1 MMDVTTPTDRSPWVF
16 PWIRH
21 KTRLDERTNAVENA
35 SMSSKARLSLM
46 VLAVLPAASALALD
60 PTLPQP
66 GRAKPATPPATTN
79 TPAVQPAPAVAD
91 TTPVEAPAADRKPVP
106 DPAAIAEA
114 QKLADQVYK
123 DELLAAKTADQKKQL
138 AVKFRQLA
146 LASEPAAKYALLARA
161 REIAADAGDADTALG
176 SVADVE
182 RSFDFDGGA
191 MEIDAVARLQR
202 TLRTPDAL
210 KGITRHLL
218 GSANQ
223 AVAGDRFESARKLI
237 DQAAIISSR
246 INDPAIAKLIAAR
259 AKEIREVEAAY
270 TAAKP
275 ALEAVAKQSA
285 DPAQNLSAGRY
296 KVLFKGEF
304 PAGLPLLAAGADDPL
319 KDVAVKDIAG
329 ASTAEQQDALGDAWY
344 GVAEKLTGVAKNH
357 ATIRAAGFYAQ
368 AAPSLAGLQQAK
380 AAKRAKEAEPLASM
394 YVGRPA
400 SAGGAA
406 GTPAVA
412 VNTPSQTPTV
422 KPPDNGSTSTG
433 TSGVKIN
440 LPGKFVRIWKTPEV
454 WANKPEDVTF
464 KNGRL
469 TIINAGGT
477 VCENEPLTPQKD
489 GSLTL
494 TWDYG
499 PDKTGF
505 EVWTIKDG
513 DLLIH
518 RWNSKAELDQGK
530 PPRRVGTMTK

>member
-1 MMDVTTPTDRSPWVF
+1 
-16 PWIRH
+16 
-21 KTRLDERTNAVENA
+21 
-35 SMSSKARLSLM
+35 MSSKARLHLM
-46 VLAVLPAASALALD
+46 MLAVVPAFSALALD

-66 GRAKPATPPATTN
+66 GRAKPAIPAATTN
-79 TPAVQPAPAVAD
+79 TPAAQPAPAVAD
-91 TTPVEAPAADRKPVP
+91 TTPVETPAANRKPIP
-106 DPAAIAEA
+106 DPAAIADA

-123 DELLAAKTADQKKQL
+123 DELTAAKTPDQKKQL
-138 AVKFRQLA
+138 AIKFRQLA

-176 SVADVE
+176 SVADLE

-191 MEIDAVARLQR
+191 MELDAVVRLQK

-223 AVAGDRFESARKLI
+223 AVAGDRFDSARKLI
-237 DQAAIISSR
+237 DQAAIISAR
-246 INDPAIAKLIAAR
+246 INDPAMVKLIATR

-270 TAAKP
+270 IAAKP
-275 ALEAVAKQSA
+275 ALDAVAKQSA

-296 KVLFKGEF
+296 KALFKGDF
-304 PAGLPLLAAGADDPL
+304 SAGLPLLAAGADDPL
-319 KDVAVKDIAG
+319 KDVATKDIAG
-329 ASTAEQQDALGDAWY
+329 ATAAEQQDALGDAWY

-368 AAPSLAGLQQAK
+368 AAPSLAGLLQAK
-380 AAKRAKEAEPLASM
+380 AAKRAKEAESLSAM
-394 YVGRPA
+394 YVGRPS

-412 VNTPSQTPTV
+412 VNPPTQTPTV
-422 KPPDNGSTSTG
+422 KPPDNGSTSPG
-433 TSGVKIN
+433 NPGVKIN

-454 WANKPEDVTF
+454 WTNKPEDVAF

-489 GSLTL
+489 GSLAL

-499 PDKTGF
+499 PEKTGY

-513 DLLIH
+513 ELLIH
-518 RWNSKAELDQGK
+518 RWNSKAEVDQGK
-530 PPRRVGTMTK
+530 PPRRVGTMSK